1 MSEETLAR
9 FRQARERVKAA
20 VSVEAYAS
28 ATLQRQGNTYPCPC
42 CGSGTGPHKTSAFSI
57 YENGTRWQCFSC
69 GNKGDVFDLAGVV
82 NHTDNNN
89 EQVEAVAAFA
99 GLDFKSLVYGD
110 EPMPK
115 ASRDDKAVE
124 DWAAFEAAMA
134 TPLKAERPAAPEKDY
149 SAGRAREAE
158 KIVAWREAMTTE
170 CAGWSYCI
178 ERGFTP
184 EQIVTF
190 GLGWDASRKRV
201 TIPWST
207 REGEWYHIDRDVTGK
222 HPHKYDKPKGDD
234 VGPQPLNNAEAFSDP
249 CKCVMVVEGMV
260 DALALRTVGANV
272 IGLGGVGFEAVI
284 KEAQARKYDGVIIE
298 ALDIDDTGRKRGRKL
313 VEMARDNGLMA
324 MTARFSHV
332 PINFEGGHFGFKDAG
347 DLLVTDPDA
356 LASYWLENKQ
366 KVAEGLEKKRRKAYE
381 ETLKKMHVVHPS
393 YVAGDIYACADSEEP
408 ISTGLEC
415 IDKALG
421 GGLHRG
427 VYTLGAGSSTGKTTL
442 VLQMV
447 DYIARHGRKVLFV
460 TIEQSAKELVAKSLT
475 RTMCEMGERD
485 KGVTVREMTNAK
497 QREAWGPQKNMAFLE
512 ACNRYAGTVE
522 QNLCILEPV
531 NQPSVADIRTAAQ
544 AMTDYDGVTP
554 LVFVDYLQLLAAP
567 SDRDDERR
575 ATNKNVMELRQMARD
590 LKTTVFVISALNRA
604 SYNDVITMASFRESS
619 AIEYGSDVLIGLQPG
634 FMTSRLAAADDKTR
648 ALVAKTLVDNNKR
661 IPVRPIEL
669 TVLKARGDALP
680 DYPVQL
686 IFDAPMSMFKENPS
700 PAEKYVGNGSADPHR
715 PR

>member
-9 FRQARERVKAA
+9 FRQAREKVKAT

-28 ATLQRQGNTYPCPC
+28 ATLQRQGNTYVCPA
-42 CGSGTGPHKTSAFSI
+42 CGSGTGPHKTSAFNIDGST
-57 YENGTRWQCFSC
+57 GRWKCFSC
-69 GNKGDVFDLAGVV
+69 GNGGDVLDLAGIV
-82 NHTDNNN
+82 NHTDDNN
-89 EQVEAVAAFA
+89 EQVEAVAALA
-99 GLDFKSLVYGD
+99 GLDFKSLLCGD
-110 EPMPK
+110 ESMPK
-115 ASRDDKAVE
+115 VPRAAEAWATFASGE
-124 DWAAFEAAMA
+124 TAMA
-134 TPLKAERPAAPEKDY
+134 APPKAEKPAEPEKDY

-158 KIVAWREAMTTE
+158 KIVACRKAMTPE

-184 EQIVTF
+184 ENISEF
-190 GLGWDASRKRV
+190 GLGWDASHKRV
-201 TIPWST
+201 VIPWSA
-207 REGEWYHIDRDVTGK
+207 RDGEWYHIDRDVTGRQ
-222 HPHKYDKPKGDD
+222 PHKYDKPRKDD
-234 VGPQPLNNAEAFSDP
+234 VGAQPLNNPQAFNDP
-249 CKCVMVVEGMV
+249 CNCVMVVEGMI

-272 IGLGGVGFEAVI
+272 ICLGGVGWKAVVEEA
-284 KEAQARKYDGVIIE
+284 KARNYQGVIID
-298 ALDIDDTGRKRGRKL
+298 ALDIDGTGRKMGREL
-313 VEMARDNGLMA
+313 VEMARDKGLMA
-324 MTARFSHV
+324 MTARFKHV
-332 PINFEGGHFGFKDAG
+332 PIDFDGGQFGFKDAG
-347 DLLVTDPDA
+347 DLLVSDPQA
-356 LASYWLENKQ
+356 LESYWLENKQ
-366 KVAEGLEKKRRKAYE
+366 KVAEGLEKKRRAAYE
-381 ETLKKMHVVHPS
+381 ETLKKMHVVHPFF
-393 YVAGDIYACADSEEP
+393 VAGDIYACADSEEP
-408 ISTGLEC
+408 VSTGLEC
-415 IDKALG
+415 IDRALG

-442 VLQMV
+442 VLQMA

-497 QREAWGPQKNMAFLE
+497 QREAWGPQKNKAFLE
-512 ACNRYAGTVE
+512 ACERYAGTVDR
-522 QNLCILEPV
+522 NLCILEPV

-634 FMTSRLAAADDKTR
+634 LMTSRLAATDDKTR

-700 PAEKYVGNGSADPHR
+700 PAKKNAGNGSADPHR